1 MSISQEEFK
10 EMLKEKGLKVTN
22 QRLLVLEVLADNR
35 DRHMAVEDIYEL
47 VKADYPDI
55 GLATIYRTVQLLL
68 EMQLVDR
75 INLDDGCVRYEI
87 SEAFGEE
94 AGGKHHHHHL
104 ICKTCGKVLPFK
116 DDLLDELEKH
126 IEEETGFHVLDHELK
141 FYGHCRECRTGKNST
156 EKHVEV

>member
-1 MSISQEEFK
+1 MSIGREKFK

-22 QRLLVLEVLADNR
+22 QRLIVLEVLAEHK
-35 DRHMAVEDIYEL
+35 DRHMTAENIYDL
-47 VKADYPDI
+47 VREDYPEI

-87 SEAFGEE
+87 REILD
-94 AGGKHHHHHL
+94 GKDRGQHRHHHL
-104 ICKTCGKVLPFK
+104 ICKSCGKVFSFWH
-116 DDLLDELEKH
+116 DFLDELECH

-141 FYGHCRECRTGKNST
+141 FYGHCRECKR
-156 EKHVEV
+156 ERL